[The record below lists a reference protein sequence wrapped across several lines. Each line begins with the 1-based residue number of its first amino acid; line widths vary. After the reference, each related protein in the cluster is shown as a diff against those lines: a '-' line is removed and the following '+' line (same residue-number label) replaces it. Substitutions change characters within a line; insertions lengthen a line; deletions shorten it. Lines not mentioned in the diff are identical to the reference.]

1 MTGAVTGWVTLLFKQ
16 YSFGRKVKSICRQK
30 NYELYKDGAFWW
42 IGKNKSGKYNFTVK
56 CGDESYCVK
65 LVGVR
70 SKRILFGFVNEQSY
84 EIKDYTF
91 AILHTMDGFD
101 YEVKEKQ
108 PYQFSQKARRLIVMV
123 PESTKVTVRSRERSM
138 RAEIGSGDETPE
150 GKFFFG
156 EKFLNMLKETC
167 I

>member
-1 MTGAVTGWVTLLFKQ
+1 M
-16 YSFGRKVKSICRQK
+16 
-30 NYELYKDGAFWW
+30 
-42 IGKNKSGKYNFTVK
+42 
-56 CGDESYCVK
+56 
-65 LVGVR
+65 R

-108 PYQFSQKARRLIVMV
+108 PYQFSQEARRLIVMV
-123 PESTKVTVRSRERSM
+123 PESTKVTVRSRERSV